1 MSDLTL
7 TSLPGDLLAEIGR
20 HIDNLPT
27 YVAYISTCKKI
38 RELVDVI
45 PYTGPKFI
53 IPDYKRFN
61 ARKANKVLEDN
72 TIIEI
77 DRILNPGMV
86 SRVLEGNTIAE
97 LNRVLNPSI
106 ISTISRMGHLVLRR
120 VSKPSIFSC
129 GHIKRFRHVDISYQ
143 HYDYLHEYFDHVNTL
158 IAIDYI
164 EKTVIDLSNFSF
176 LETLVISANKQ
187 IINLICNEEQEYQSL
202 EWGCHL
208 MLIRCNNIQKLD
220 ISGTSISNITP
231 LRELKRLEMLIISNT
246 YVRDVSALP
255 NLKVLDIGSQH
266 IPDISM
272 MCNLHTLITLSTRI
286 CDITTL
292 SNLMLLVIYI
302 PILVDGPIRILNHC
316 KTHPNTKTLYV
327 RRKDRSPNHFMSY
340 DYGKFAIP
348 L

>member
-53 IPDYKRFN
+53 IRDYKRFN
-61 ARKANKVLEDN
+61 TRKANKVLEDN

-77 DRILNPGMV
+77 DRILNPGGAGK
-86 SRVLEGNTIAE
+86 VLEGNTLVE
-97 LNRVLNPSI
+97 LDRVLHPSRINTI
-106 ISTISRMGHLVLRR
+106 INADRLLLRR
-120 VSKPSIFSC
+120 LSKPTIFSH
-129 GHIKRFRHVDISYQ
+129 GDIKRFSHIDISNQQ
-143 HYDYLHEYFDHVNTL
+143 HDDLHEYYGHAKTL
-158 IAIDYI
+158 ILYNCR
-164 EKTVIDLSNFSF
+164 EQSVIDFSNFSA
-176 LETLVISANKQ
+176 LETLVISATSH
-187 IINLICNEEQEYQSL
+187 IINLICNEGQDHQSL

-220 ISGTSISNITP
+220 ISCTRISDVTP
-231 LRELKRLEMLIISNT
+231 LRELKKLEMLIISDTLVN
-246 YVRDVSALP
+246 DVSMLP
-255 NLKVLDIGSQH
+255 GLKVLDIRHQYMV
-266 IPDISM
+266 DISKLY
-272 MCNLHTLITLSTRI
+272 NLHTLVVSSTRI
-286 CDITTL
+286 GDITTL

-302 PILVDGPIRILNHC
+302 PVPGSIRILNHC

-327 RRKDRSPNHFMSY
+327 RRKDISPNHFMSY